1 MLPDNI
7 TSYLLFSKYS
17 STLESLRSFISM
29 SRKSNSTFKEFKYDI
44 TDAIPTG
51 KNLVSECNLKLGLT
65 NKILFI
71 PISLL
76 LTQFSCTFHARSNI
90 SRVI

>member
-1 MLPDNI
+1 
-7 TSYLLFSKYS
+7 
-17 STLESLRSFISM
+17 
-29 SRKSNSTFKEFKYDI
+29 KEFKYDI

-51 KNLVSECNLKLGLT
+51 KNLVLECNLKLGLT

-76 LTQFSCTFHARSNI
+76 LAQFFCTFHARINI
-90 SRVI
+90 NPIIKNDKTLKN